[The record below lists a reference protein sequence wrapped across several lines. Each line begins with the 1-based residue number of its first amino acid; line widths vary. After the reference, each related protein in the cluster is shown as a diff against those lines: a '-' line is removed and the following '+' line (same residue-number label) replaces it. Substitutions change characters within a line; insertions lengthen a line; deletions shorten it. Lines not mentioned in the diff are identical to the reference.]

1 MGEFVEGGGQLI
13 QRDGGDG
20 GHVRIVGENLLTGD
34 AEDIAER
41 VQAFVLTGK
50 QVDKGEAKRFVGGQG
65 VNKTAVNAGE
75 LTQGEVALV
84 EGVELFDAVCLEVVG
99 DEQRVG
105 LIVFVPFGQ
114 RLAEMLDVHGV
125 EQGELGLE
133 GGEVGVVGDVIEDVP
148 PVETGGFADGGE
160 GRGRVAAGEGGQQVL
175 LEGEEARPVVV
186 VGAMGEGKTA
196 VGGRER
202 VAPGRPAYDTWRL
215 AVAGSAADDGGG
227 IMMMKL
233 FYVGL
238 IVGGLIGS
246 DEEA

>member
-1 MGEFVEGGGQLI
+1 M
-13 QRDGGDG
+13 
-20 GHVRIVGENLLTGD
+20 
-34 AEDIAER
+34 
-41 VQAFVLTGK
+41 
-50 QVDKGEAKRFVGGQG
+50 
-65 VNKTAVNAGE
+65 
-75 LTQGEVALV
+75 
-84 EGVELFDAVCLEVVG
+84 
-99 DEQRVG
+99 
-105 LIVFVPFGQ
+105 
-114 RLAEMLDVHGV
+114 
-125 EQGELGLE
+125 E

-202 VAPGRPAYDTWRL
+202 VAPGRPAAYDTRRL